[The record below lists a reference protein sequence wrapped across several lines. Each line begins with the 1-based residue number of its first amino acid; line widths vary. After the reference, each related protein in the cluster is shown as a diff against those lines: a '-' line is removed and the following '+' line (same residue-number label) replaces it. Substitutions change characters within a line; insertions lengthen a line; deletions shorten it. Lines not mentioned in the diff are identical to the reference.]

1 MKALLEYFGI
11 FKQPVIGV
19 DISSSSVKV
28 VYLERKGENLYLE
41 DYGIEQVFSEIN
53 PKNRVEIL
61 SEALEKA
68 ISKTSINS
76 DLAAIA
82 MPSSQ
87 AFTKVI
93 QMDAELNDQE
103 VGEELQL
110 EAERY
115 IPYPLSDVM
124 LDYQVMG
131 PSARNPA
138 LNDVLLAVAKTD
150 KVDEYLS
157 VVESA
162 GLRGTIIDIDSF
174 AKSRA
179 FSLVSDQLVDHGKN
193 KVVALVDIGGT
204 NTTVDVFYDFRLVY
218 SRDQNFGGKQLIDEI
233 QSRYG
238 LTLDEAILALE
249 YGGLPE
255 DYNFEV
261 LEPFKQTI
269 AQQISRACQ
278 FFFSAEDY
286 SSIDYLFI
294 TGGTSSIPGLDKII
308 EGMVS
313 IKTSIANPFNKMILS
328 ERIDEDR
335 LLRDAPTLLNG
346 CGLAMRNLMK

>member
-28 VYLERKGENLYLE
+28 VYLERKGNSLYLE

-53 PKNRVEIL
+53 PKNRVDVL
-61 SEALEKA
+61 SEALRKA
-68 ISKTSINS
+68 ISKTSISS
-76 DLAAIA
+76 DLVAIA
-82 MPSSQ
+82 MPSAQ

-93 QMDAELNDQE
+93 QMDAELTDKE

-115 IPYPLSDVM
+115 IPYPLNEVM

-131 PSARNPA
+131 PCVRNPA
-138 LNDVLLAVAKTD
+138 LNDVLLAVAKSD

-157 VVESA
+157 VLENA
-162 GLRGTIIDIDSF
+162 GLRSMIVDIDSF
-174 AKSRA
+174 AKKRA
-179 FSLVSDQLVDHGKN
+179 FSLVSDQLVDHGRD

-218 SRDQNFGGKQLIDEI
+218 SRDQNFGGKQLTDEI

-238 LTLDEAILALE
+238 LTMDEAILALE

-255 DYNFEV
+255 DYNIEV

-286 SSIDYLFI
+286 SKIDYLFI

-308 EGMVS
+308 ESMVS
-313 IKTSIANPFNKMILS
+313 IKTSIANPFNKMVLS
-328 ERIDEDR
+328 ANIDEDR
-335 LLRDAPTLLNG
+335 LMKDAPTLLNG